1 MTAFRFLLPMTA
13 PAPQRPATRS
23 PLAAQAKRTPFSP
36 AGPMTSLP
44 YRSGSSSWV
53 RSVSRPWSWGQ
64 ASMRILPS
72 STTTMLSSG
81 AFPHRMS
88 PSKPA
93 FFSSIPKGPPQLE
106 EAIPPVRT
114 FLKVMLNRLELGAPV
129 SFMGPVLT
137 ISTASGLRGSSPA
150 VVRSVS
156 SRAPRALPPRYCSNS
171 LAEMVHF
178 RHRPFVR
185 STWA

>member
-1 MTAFRFLLPMTA
+1 MTA

-23 PLAAQAKRTPFSP
+23 PLAAQAKRTPLSP

-53 RSVSRPWSWGQ
+53 RSVSRPRSWGQ

-72 STTTMLSSG
+72 STTTILSSG

-106 EAIPPVRT
+106 EAMPPVRT

-137 ISTASGLRGSSPA
+137 MSTASGLRGSSPA
-150 VVRSVS
+150 GVRSVS
-156 SRAPRALPPRYCSNS
+156 SRAPRALPPRCCSNS
-171 LAEMVHF
+171 RAEMVHL